1 MKAWRFLLFLAAAL
15 AAALA
20 APGAV
25 TCLASGLGLSGPMNR
40 MVTPNG
46 DGMNDYFTFRC
57 YNPQDLDVE
66 GTIYDLSG
74 RQVAGMTLAQRDNGD
89 PSNPDNVAGVYYDMR
104 WDPNSGR
111 KAAGGVYVYQVTVGT
126 KVYKGTLVV
135 IR

>member
-1 MKAWRFLLFLAAAL
+1 MKVWRAFLLLSAV
-15 AAALA
+15 LA

-46 DGMNDYFTFRC
+46 DGMNDWFIFRC
-57 YNPQDLDVE
+57 YNPQDLAVE

-74 RQVAGMTLAQRDNGD
+74 RQAGTMTLFHRDNGD
-89 PSNPDNVAGVYYDMR
+89 PYLLRDDVSGIYYDMK

-111 KAAGGVYVYQVTVGT
+111 KAAGGVYIYQVTVGT